1 MTKDLYKYFLIESDE
16 LIENLSRDILEFEKK
31 QDDPDLLN
39 RLFRYAHTL
48 KGAAHVVGLLNITKL
63 AHSIEDLFSG
73 ARDQGVLLTTEK
85 ISLILDTVDLIRLII
100 EAIKEGRPDDSI
112 DSTAILKRFSENESG
127 NVTTAADNLTV
138 PNRINEQ
145 SETAPAS
152 MQTGTEKAESDTK
165 NNKKNSNQK
174 ETPES
179 DLIYEPQSSP
189 AGPTNTE
196 TIRASI
202 SDVDDLMDMASEL
215 ITGAIRL
222 EELHSCLKN
231 ATRKCGRITTDYLK
245 LKDFINRQSHPKNKD
260 ENFSLKYNA
269 LLKKIDLETLHI
281 QLLKHTSSLDTTI
294 EELKQISDSAY
305 RIIHKTRS
313 IKVSEVSH
321 YFKGIVRSL
330 SVKLDKK
337 LRLVI
342 TGDEIK
348 LDRNLIE
355 ELKEPVNQIIRN
367 AAVHGIE
374 DERERLQKEKNA
386 EGLIR
391 IDFKK
396 AGNSVHVICE
406 DDGQGINLGK
416 VKEIAVKK
424 GIIDEKK
431 ARELSRKDSLCLIFA
446 TGFTSGKLITEFA
459 GRGVG
464 LDIVKD
470 RIESLR
476 GTVECDSE
484 EDKFTR
490 FSIKLPLSLNMIDA
504 FLIET
509 SGRKYLIPL
518 NMIEKTG
525 YLSYDELEYSTGQ
538 SIIKLNE
545 MPVTLL
551 WLTEAL
557 NLGPRRNEGRSI
569 PFVLLKY
576 GHKTA
581 AIAVDELSGV
591 RKIILKNLGEQ
602 LKDINFFTGG
612 AILSNGMPA
621 LVLNVAN
628 LFEYS
633 ANNAGRSDTFT
644 TDSETEDHPIPHIL
658 AVDDSLTTRV
668 LISGVL
674 ESEGY
679 NVTLAAS
686 GEEALEIMDNNNYNL
701 FILDVEMPGIN
712 GFELASRIRKNPE
725 HKETPIVILSSLSK
739 DEHRRKGIEVGAQA
753 YIVKGRFDQG
763 IFLETVKR
771 LV

>member
-39 RLFRYAHTL
+39 SLFRYAHTL
-48 KGAAHVVGLLNITKL
+48 KGAAHVVGLLNITGL

-73 ARDQGVLLTTEK
+73 ARDQGVLLTTKK
-85 ISLILDTVDLIRLII
+85 ISLILDTVDLIRSII
-100 EAIKEGRPDDSI
+100 EAIKEGRPGDSI
-112 DSTAILKRFSENESG
+112 DSAAILKRFEENESG
-127 NVTTAADNLTV
+127 NAKTAADNLTA
-138 PNRINEQ
+138 PNKSNNQLEPV
-145 SETAPAS
+145 PAS
-152 MQTGTEKAESDTK
+152 RLTGTQKAESDTK
-165 NNKKNSNQK
+165 NNHKNPNQK
-174 ETPES
+174 EAPES
-179 DLIYEPQSSP
+179 DSIYEQQSPPS
-189 AGPTNTE
+189 GPTNTE
-196 TIRASI
+196 TIRASL
-202 SDVDDLMDMASEL
+202 SDVDDLMYMASEL

-222 EELHSCLKN
+222 EELHSCFKD
-231 ATRKCGRITTDYLK
+231 TTGRCGKITTDYLK
-245 LKDFINRQSHPKNKD
+245 LKDLINRRSYPNNKD
-260 ENFSLKYNA
+260 GNFPVEYNT

-305 RIIHKTRS
+305 RLIHKTRS

-321 YFKGIVRSL
+321 YFNGIVRNL
-330 SVKLDKK
+330 AVKLDRK
-337 LRLVI
+337 LSLVI

-348 LDRNLIE
+348 LDRNLLE
-355 ELKEPVNQIIRN
+355 ELKEPVNQILRN

-374 DERERLQKEKNA
+374 DESGRLQKGKNI
-386 EGLIR
+386 EGVIR

-396 AGNSVHVICE
+396 AGNSVSVICR
-406 DDGQGINLGK
+406 DDGQGINLKK

-424 GIIDEKK
+424 GIIDDKK
-431 ARELSRKDSLCLIFA
+431 ARELGRKESLYLIFA

-490 FSIKLPLSLNMIDA
+490 FSIKLPLSLNMIHA

-509 SGRKYLIPL
+509 SGHSYLIPL
-518 NMIEKTG
+518 NMIERTG
-525 YLSYDELEYSTGQ
+525 YFSYDELEYSTGQ
-538 SIIKLNE
+538 NIVKLNE

-551 WLTEAL
+551 WLTEIL
-557 NLGPRRNEGRSI
+557 NLGPKRNEGRSI

-576 GHKTA
+576 GHKTT

-602 LKDINFFTGG
+602 FKDIRFFTGG
-612 AILSNGMPA
+612 AILSNGIPA

-633 ANNAGRSDTFT
+633 ANNAGRSDIIT
-644 TDSETEDHPIPHIL
+644 TDSETEDLPIPHIL

-674 ESEGY
+674 ESECY

-686 GEEALEIMDNNNYNL
+686 GEEALEIMDNNSYDL

-725 HKETPIVILSSLSK
+725 HKETPIIILSSLSK

>member
-39 RLFRYAHTL
+39 SLFRYAHTL
-48 KGAAHVVGLLNITKL
+48 KGAAHVVGLLNITRL

-73 ARDQGVLLTTEK
+73 ARDQGVFLTTEK
-85 ISLILDTVDLIRLII
+85 ISLILDAVDLIRLII
-100 EAIKEGRPDDSI
+100 EAIREGRSGDSI
-112 DSTAILKRFSENESG
+112 DSTAILKRFKEDESV
-127 NVTTAADNLTV
+127 NAHPAADNLTA

-145 SETAPAS
+145 SEPAPAS
-152 MQTGTEKAESDTK
+152 RLTGTDKAESDTK
-165 NNKKNSNQK
+165 YNEKNSNQR
-174 ETPES
+174 EAPES
-179 DLIYEPQSSP
+179 NLIYEPQNSP
-189 AGPTNTE
+189 AGFTNTE
-196 TIRASI
+196 TIRASL

-222 EELHSCLKN
+222 EELHSCFKDT
-231 ATRKCGRITTDYLK
+231 TRRCGRITTDYLK
-245 LKDFINRQSHPKNKD
+245 LKDLINRRSYPNNKD
-260 ENFSLKYNA
+260 ENFSVEYNT
-269 LLKKIDLETLHI
+269 LLKKIDLESMHI

-305 RIIHKTRS
+305 QLIHKTRS
-313 IKVSEVSH
+313 IKVSDVSH
-321 YFKGIVRSL
+321 YFNGIVRNL
-330 SVKLDKK
+330 AVKLNKK

-348 LDRNLIE
+348 LDRNLLE
-355 ELKEPVNQIIRN
+355 ELKEPVNQILRN

-374 DERERLQKEKNA
+374 DESERLEKGKNI

-396 AGNSVHVICE
+396 AGNSIHVICR
-406 DDGQGINLGK
+406 DDGQGINLKK

-431 ARELSRKDSLCLIFA
+431 ARELGRKDSLYLIFA

-509 SGRKYLIPL
+509 SGHRYLIPL

-525 YLSYDELEYSTGQ
+525 YLSYDEVESSTGQ
-538 SIIKLNE
+538 NIIKLNE

-551 WLTEAL
+551 WLTEIL
-557 NLGPRRNEGRSI
+557 NLGPKRNEGQSI

-612 AILSNGMPA
+612 AILSSGIPA

-633 ANNAGRSDTFT
+633 ANNAGSLDAVT
-644 TDSETEDHPIPHIL
+644 TANETEDLPIPHIL

-668 LISGVL
+668 LISGIL

-679 NVTLAAS
+679 EVTLAAS
-686 GEEALEIMDNNNYNL
+686 GEEALEIMDNNTYDL

-712 GFELASRIRKNPE
+712 GFELASRIRKNPA

>member
-39 RLFRYAHTL
+39 SLFRYAHTL
-48 KGAAHVVGLLNITKL
+48 KGAAHVVGLLNITGL
-63 AHSIEDLFSG
+63 AHSIEDLFSS

-85 ISLILDTVDLIRLII
+85 ISLILDTVDLIRSII
-100 EAIKEGRPDDSI
+100 EAIKEGRPGDSV
-112 DSTAILKRFSENESG
+112 DSAAILKRFEENESG
-127 NVTTAADNLTV
+127 NAKAAADNLTA
-138 PNRINEQ
+138 PNKSNNQLEPV
-145 SETAPAS
+145 PAS
-152 MQTGTEKAESDTK
+152 RLTGTQKAESDTK
-165 NNKKNSNQK
+165 NNHKNPNQK
-174 ETPES
+174 EAPES
-179 DLIYEPQSSP
+179 DSIYEQQSPP

-196 TIRASI
+196 TIRASL

-215 ITGAIRL
+215 ITGAVRL
-222 EELHSCLKN
+222 EELHSCFKDT
-231 ATRKCGRITTDYLK
+231 TRRCGKITTDYLK
-245 LKDFINRQSHPKNKD
+245 LKDLINRRSYPNNKD
-260 ENFSLKYNA
+260 GNFSVEYNT

-305 RIIHKTRS
+305 QIIHKTRS

-321 YFKGIVRSL
+321 YFKGIVRNL
-330 SVKLDKK
+330 AVKLNRK

-348 LDRNLIE
+348 LDRNLLE
-355 ELKEPVNQIIRN
+355 ELKEPVNQILRN

-374 DERERLQKEKNA
+374 DESGRLQKGKNI
-386 EGLIR
+386 EGVIR

-396 AGNSVHVICE
+396 MGNSVSVICR
-406 DDGQGINLGK
+406 DDGQGINLKK

-424 GIIDEKK
+424 GIIDDKK
-431 ARELSRKDSLCLIFA
+431 ARELGRKESLYLIFA

-509 SGRKYLIPL
+509 SGHSYLIPL

-538 SIIKLNE
+538 NIVKLNE

-551 WLTEAL
+551 WLTEIL
-557 NLGPRRNEGRSI
+557 NLGPKRNEGRSI

-576 GHKTA
+576 GHKTT

-602 LKDINFFTGG
+602 FKDIRFFTGG
-612 AILSNGMPA
+612 AILSNGIPA

-633 ANNAGRSDTFT
+633 ANNTGISDIIT
-644 TDSETEDHPIPHIL
+644 TDSETEDLPIPHIL

-686 GEEALEIMDNNNYNL
+686 GEEALEIMDNNSYDL

-725 HKETPIVILSSLSK
+725 HKETPIIILSSLSK
-739 DEHRRKGIEVGAQA
+739 DEHRRKGLEVGAQA